1 MAIEPMLSRK
11 AGRLEL
17 ELTSTRSVPL
27 QSPDHAMQI
36 LCPATDIYHHDC
48 LYPQKTHDQGFV
60 NCTGDD
66 LDGGN
71 CWKASH
77 VVEKDCV

>member
-1 MAIEPMLSRK
+1 ML
-11 AGRLEL
+11 
-17 ELTSTRSVPL
+17 
-27 QSPDHAMQI
+27 I
-36 LCPATDIYHHDC
+36 LCQATDIYRHDC
-48 LYPQKTHDQGFV
+48 LDPQKTNDQGFV

-77 VVEKDCV
+77 VGEKDCVSDEVYNIFFGDGNDVHWNQRKVNGICISSR